1 MRLLQK
7 KDELAATNKSC
18 TLHLQGYNYQSFK
31 TQWYLLKET
40 IWVNTKT
47 SQLND

>member
-7 KDELAATNKSC
+7 KDELAAANKSC
-18 TLHLQGYNYQSFK
+18 TLHYRAIIIQSFK
-31 TQWYLLKET
+31 TQWYLLKGT
-40 IWVNTKT
+40 IWVKTKT